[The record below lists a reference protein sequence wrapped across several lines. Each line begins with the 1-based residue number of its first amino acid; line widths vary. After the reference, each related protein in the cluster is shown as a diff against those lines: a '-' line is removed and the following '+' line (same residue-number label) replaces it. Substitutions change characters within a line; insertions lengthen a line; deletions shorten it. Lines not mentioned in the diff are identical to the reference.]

1 MTRSPIAMV
10 GTSAHPVA
18 SSGKIRHQIREKV
31 EGCSTTFVA
40 THSSVHGPVQNS
52 ASLQHDVRLPSLSGR
67 SLTDRA
73 KTGRP
78 SAANVS
84 GRHGRDSGT
93 DQIDE
98 RLG

>member
-40 THSSVHGPVQNS
+40 THSSVHVKVFGRRPLKNLSTRTGAGVRKPSHERTKPRVGTVMVRRTRLWGIRRGP
-52 ASLQHDVRLPSLSGR
+52 RL
-67 SLTDRA
+67 
-73 KTGRP
+73 
-78 SAANVS
+78 
-84 GRHGRDSGT
+84 
-93 DQIDE
+93 
-98 RLG
+98 